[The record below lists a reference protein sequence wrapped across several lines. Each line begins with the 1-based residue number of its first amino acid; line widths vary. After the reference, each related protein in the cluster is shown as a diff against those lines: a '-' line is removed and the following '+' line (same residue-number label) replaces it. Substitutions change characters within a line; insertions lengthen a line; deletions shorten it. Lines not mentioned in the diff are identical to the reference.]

1 MSFRKT
7 LYMSSGTLRYLFVIV
22 VILCIAGINFY
33 VQGLVKDLRKQSR
46 DIAEF
51 YALTYQRLAVA
62 ADQPEVLDWLFVN
75 IISRATF
82 PLVLT
87 DRQGNPSS
95 WQGLAVPD
103 TARSPEALK
112 QVRKVLAKM
121 REENDP
127 IPITYNQI
135 VLSYLYFG
143 DSVLISRLQ
152 YLPWVTLSG
161 IGLLVLAAFLSFG
174 SIKSS
179 EQRFIWV
186 GMAKETAHQLGTPIS
201 SLMGWLELLRMPRLD
216 DAQREQT
223 LTDMETDIKRLEKI
237 AARFSHIG
245 SEALLDPQEVQPILH
260 DVCEYLRKR
269 LPQTGNQI
277 QLIERYGACKPVP
290 LNRELFEWAVENL
303 VKNAI
308 DAVKGKK
315 GIIEIATMP
324 LNGRNR
330 VIIDIRDNGAGI
342 TAKRRN
348 DIFKAGYSTKKRG
361 WGLGLNFAKR
371 IVEEYHHGRLV
382 IKESHI
388 GKGTTMRMIL

>member
-7 LYMSSGTLRYLFVIV
+7 LYMFSGTLRYLFMLV
-22 VILCIAGINFY
+22 VILAIAAVNIY

-51 YALTYQRLAVA
+51 YALTYQRLAVE

-82 PLVLT
+82 PLILT
-87 DRQGNPSS
+87 DREGTPSS
-95 WQGLAVPD
+95 WQGLAIPD

-112 QVRKVLAKM
+112 QVRKILGKM
-121 REENDP
+121 RQENEP
-127 IPITYNQI
+127 IPITYQKY
-135 VLSYLYFG
+135 VLSYLYYG
-143 DSVLISRLQ
+143 DSVLITRLQ
-152 YLPWVTLSG
+152 YLPLVTLSG
-161 IGLLVLAAFLSFG
+161 LGLLALVAFLSFG

-201 SLMGWLELLRMPRLD
+201 SLMGWLEILRSVD
-216 DAQREQT
+216 SDKETREHT

-245 SEALLDPQEVQPILH
+245 SEALLNTQDVHPVLR

-269 LPQTGNQI
+269 LPKSGNQI
-277 QLIERYGACKPVP
+277 KLIETYGDLQPVP

-303 VKNAI
+303 IKNAI
-308 DAVKGKK
+308 DAVKGRK
-315 GIIEIATMP
+315 GVIEIVTTQVPGKKRIA
-324 LNGRNR
+324 
-330 VIIDIRDNGAGI
+330 IDIRDNGAGI
-342 TAKRRN
+342 SAKRRN
-348 DIFKAGYSTKKRG
+348 DVFKPGYSTKKRG

-371 IVEEYHHGRLV
+371 IVEEYHHGRLF
-382 IKESHI
+382 IKETHA
-388 GKGTTMRMIL
+388 GKGTTMRIII

>member
-7 LYMSSGTLRYLFVIV
+7 LYMFSGTLRYLFVVV

-87 DRQGNPSS
+87 DREGNPSS

-121 REENDP
+121 RQENEP
-127 IPITYNQI
+127 IPITYKDI

-143 DSVLISRLQ
+143 DSVLITRLQ

-161 IGLLVLAAFLSFG
+161 IGLLVLAAFLGFG

-201 SLMGWLELLRMPRLD
+201 SLLGWLELLKLPHLGA
-216 DAQREQT
+216 AQREQT

-245 SEALLDPQEVQPILH
+245 SEALLDPQEVQPVLH

-269 LPQTGNQI
+269 LPKTGNQI
-277 QLIERYGACKPVP
+277 QLIEQYGACKPVP

-303 VKNAI
+303 IKNAI

-315 GIIEIATMP
+315 GVIEIITMP
-324 LNGRNR
+324 LNGKNR
-330 VIIDIRDNGAGI
+330 VAIDIRDNGVGI
-342 TAKRRN
+342 TTKRRN
-348 DIFKAGYSTKKRG
+348 DVFKAGYSTKKRG
-361 WGLGLNFAKR
+361 WGLGLNFARR
-371 IVEEYHHGRLV
+371 IVEEYHHGRLF

>member
-7 LYMSSGTLRYLFVIV
+7 LYMLSGTLRSLFVLV
-22 VILCIAGINFY
+22 VILCIAAVNFY

-75 IISRATF
+75 IISRANF
-82 PLVLT
+82 PLILT

-112 QVRKVLAKM
+112 QVRKILEKM
-121 REENDP
+121 RQENEP
-127 IPITYNQI
+127 IPITYQEF

-143 DSVLISRLQ
+143 DSVLITRLQ

-161 IGLLVLAAFLSFG
+161 LGLLVLVAFLSFG

-201 SLMGWLELLRMPRLD
+201 SLMGWLELLKSPQLES
-216 DAQREQT
+216 AKREQT
-223 LTDMETDIKRLEKI
+223 LTDMEADIKRLEKI

-245 SEALLDPQEVQPILH
+245 SEALLDLQEVQPVLH

-269 LPQTGNQI
+269 LPKTGNQI
-277 QLIERYGACKPVP
+277 ELIESYGSCKTVP

-308 DAVKGKK
+308 DAVKGKR
-315 GIIEIATMP
+315 GRIEITTLP
-324 LNGRNR
+324 LSGKRR
-330 VIIDIRDNGAGI
+330 VAIDIRDNGAGI

-348 DIFKAGYSTKKRG
+348 DVFKAGYSTKKRG

-371 IVEEYHHGRLV
+371 IVEEYHHGRLI
-382 IKESHI
+382 IKETHA
-388 GKGTTMRMIL
+388 GKGTTMRIIL